1 MTLSRGRS
9 PGGGDRVAD
18 AELQADVMRFVA
30 ILALCLVGISTLAER
45 ASGPST
51 ARSAAAAPVHPETA
65 SEWPGTGETTDG
77 HGQRSREG
85 PGLHTQEDET
95 RPQNRANPGREP
107 GTLPP
112 DDMRGAA
119 PSSGRLPRVSADPQK
134 MEPAPPSSSP
144 VSLPVVDGVGSIASQ
159 VDEKTR
165 SADEQS
171 GPKAAAGAGLEAS
184 PPSARRGLS
193 LRFESDAALLRMV
206 GRGEAGVFVLAGGE
220 VFELDTR
227 RGVEFR
233 PAPAPARMHVIT
245 PETVPALLRA
255 EYDGPAAATWGVT
268 LPSATLDAMRPF
280 LERGDEGVLV
290 IAADGAVRL
299 ETDDA

>member
-1 MTLSRGRS
+1 MTLARGRS
-9 PGGGDRVAD
+9 PGGEDRLAD

-45 ASGPST
+45 ASDPS
-51 ARSAAAAPVHPETA
+51 ADRAAAAPPIHA
-65 SEWPGTGETTDG
+65 RSAPGRPVAGETTG
-77 HGQRSREG
+77 G
-85 PGLHTQEDET
+85 PGKPSRGDSGLRTAEDEI
-95 RPQNRANPGREP
+95 RPKTDANPRPKPATSPTE
-107 GTLPP
+107 
-112 DDMRGAA
+112 DIRGAA
-119 PSSGRLPRVSADPQK
+119 SSSGRLPPVTHDPQK

-144 VSLPVVDGVGSIASQ
+144 VSLPVVDGVGSIAYRA
-159 VDEKTR
+159 EK
-165 SADEQS
+165 QS
-171 GPKAAAGAGLEAS
+171 DPKADTAVGPESSAS
-184 PPSARRGLS
+184 SSGRGLS

-206 GRGEAGVFVLAGGE
+206 GRGEAGVFVLAGRE

-245 PETVPALLRA
+245 PETVPALLRS
-255 EYDGPAAATWGVT
+255 EYDGPPATTWGVT
-268 LPSATLDAMRPF
+268 LPSATLEAMRPF